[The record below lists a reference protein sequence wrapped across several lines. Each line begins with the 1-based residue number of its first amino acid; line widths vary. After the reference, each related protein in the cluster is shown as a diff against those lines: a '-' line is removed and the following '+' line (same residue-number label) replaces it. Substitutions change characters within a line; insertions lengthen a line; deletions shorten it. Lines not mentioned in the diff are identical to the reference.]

1 MEKQKVALVLSTG
14 GARGIAHIGV
24 IEELER
30 QGYEITSI
38 AGCSMGALI
47 GAAYATGNLQKC
59 KEFLCGIDNRKVLSL
74 MDFTLSKEGI
84 LKGDRIMR
92 KLNGIIPDC
101 NIEDLPVPF
110 TAIATNIQND
120 REVVFSHGSLYDAI
134 RASISLP
141 FLFVPFKKDGMALVD
156 GGISNPLPL
165 SRVQRREGDLLVAV
179 VACTPK
185 KETYTS
191 IRFNKFAL
199 LTEAMT
205 AVIQRLIQVSITQHR
220 PDIVIQIPTRKYSL
234 LNLKNSLELINEG
247 MLAARN
253 GIQEWREKSSSC
265 ERQ

>member
-1 MEKQKVALVLSTG
+1 MEKQKVALALSTG

-47 GAAYATGNLQKC
+47 GAAYATGNLQRC
-59 KEFLCGIDNRKVLSL
+59 KEFLCGIDNRKVFSL
-74 MDFTLSKEGI
+74 MDFTLSKEGV
-84 LKGDRIMR
+84 LKGDRIMK
-92 KLNGIIPDC
+92 KLGTIIPDSH
-101 NIEDLPVPF
+101 IEDLSVPYA
-110 TAIATNIQND
+110 AIATNIQDD
-120 REVVFSHGSLYDAI
+120 REVVFSHGSLHDAI

-141 FLFVPFKKDGMALVD
+141 FLFVPFKKDGMVLID

-185 KETYTS
+185 KKIHAS
-191 IRFNKFAL
+191 ARFNKFAL

-205 AVIQRLIQVSITQHR
+205 AVIQRFIQISIIQHR
-220 PDIVIQIPTRKYSL
+220 PDIVIRIPTRKYSL
-234 LNLKNSLELINEG
+234 LNLKNSQELINEG

-253 GIQEWREKSSSC
+253 GIREWREKSNSR
-265 ERQ
+265 ERP